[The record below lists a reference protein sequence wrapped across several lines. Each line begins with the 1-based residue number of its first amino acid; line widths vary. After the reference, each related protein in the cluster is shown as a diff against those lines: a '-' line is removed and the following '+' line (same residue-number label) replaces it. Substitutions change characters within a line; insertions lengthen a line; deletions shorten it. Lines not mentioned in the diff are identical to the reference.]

1 MSATAAAKREIIRQ
15 FFEDIWTDQDMD
27 LADEVLDP
35 EFSFVLPFVTLE
47 NREAFKQLVLHNH
60 VAWQDL
66 TYTLLDSVAD
76 DDEKGAAYWRSK
88 GTHVNTWNGIE
99 ATGNQMS
106 IEGITFFKFSN
117 GKLSLAL
124 VQNDFTT
131 LLHQLGVS
139 ELPKRR

>member
-1 MSATAAAKREIIRQ
+1 MSAAAKREIIRQ
-15 FFEDIWTDQDMD
+15 FFEDIWTDQNME

-35 EFSFVLPFVTLE
+35 DFSFALRFVTLE
-47 NREAFKQLVLHNH
+47 NRDAFKQLVLHNH

-88 GTHVNTWNGIE
+88 GIHVNTWNGIE

-106 IEGITFFKFSN
+106 IEGITFFNFSN
-117 GKLSLAL
+117 GKLLQAH
-124 VQNDFTT
+124 VQNDFTK

-139 ELPKRR
+139 ELPKR